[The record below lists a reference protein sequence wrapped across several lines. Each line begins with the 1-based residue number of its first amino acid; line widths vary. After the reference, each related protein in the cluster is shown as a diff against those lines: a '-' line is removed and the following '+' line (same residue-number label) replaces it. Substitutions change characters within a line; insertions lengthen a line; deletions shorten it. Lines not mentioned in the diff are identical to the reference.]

1 MKNSKQYNIRALS
14 LCSLFCSLII
24 LGAYV
29 RLPFPIPVTLQLLFT
44 NTAALLLGKKW
55 SWVPPLLYLT
65 LGLAGLPVFT
75 SGGGVSSVLSLSFG
89 YCVGFIPGS
98 LVAGII
104 SDKDAGARSLTL
116 ASICNLACVYLCAV
130 VHYLLLCNIY
140 LSEDISITYAI
151 YVCVLPF
158 LFADIA
164 KLAVSVILAKKLRRH
179 IKKQPTT

>member
-1 MKNSKQYNIRALS
+1 M
-14 LCSLFCSLII
+14 
-24 LGAYV
+24 
-29 RLPFPIPVTLQLLFT
+29 PVTLQLLFT
-44 NTAALLLGKKW
+44 NTSALLLGKKW

>member
-1 MKNSKQYNIRALS
+1 MKNSKLCDTRAIS

-29 RLPFPIPVTLQLLFT
+29 RLPFPVPVTLQLLFT
-44 NTAALLLGKKW
+44 NTSALLLGKKW

-116 ASICNLACVYLCAV
+116 ASICNL
-130 VHYLLLCNIY
+130 
-140 LSEDISITYAI
+140 
-151 YVCVLPF
+151 
-158 LFADIA
+158 
-164 KLAVSVILAKKLRRH
+164 
-179 IKKQPTT
+179 